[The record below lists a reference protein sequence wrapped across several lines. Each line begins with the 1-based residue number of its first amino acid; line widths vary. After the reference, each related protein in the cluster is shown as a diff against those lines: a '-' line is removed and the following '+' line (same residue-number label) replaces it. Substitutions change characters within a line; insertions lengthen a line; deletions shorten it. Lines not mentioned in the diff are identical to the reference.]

1 MPFIQG
7 GELYKILKAEKKF
20 KENVVIFYAVQLI
33 MAIDYLHNKNIIHR
47 DLKLENIMVDQEGYI
62 KIIDYGLAK
71 KLNEDEEEE
80 EATTYC
86 GTPEYLAPEM
96 VSRSGHDKS
105 VDWWAIGVLMYEML
119 FGMTPFFNQNQ
130 RKLLKK
136 IKTAKVLFPDKTKF
150 KIDYSDEIMDLI
162 IKLLDKDKSTRMGTK
177 GGAKEILSHPLFKKY
192 DYNKVYNKTMEP
204 PFMPDVKK

>member
-1 MPFIQG
+1 M
-7 GELYKILKAEKKF
+7 
-20 KENVVIFYAVQLI
+20 
-33 MAIDYLHNKNIIHR
+33 IDL
-47 DLKLENIMVDQEGYI
+47 EGYI

-71 KLNEDEEEE
+71 KLDETEED

-119 FGMTPFFNQNQ
+119 FGMTPFYNQNQ

-150 KIDYSDEIMDLI
+150 KIEYSDEIMDLI
-162 IKLLDKDKSTRMGTK
+162 IKLLDKDRSTRLGTN
-177 GGAKEILSHPLFKKY
+177 GGAKEILSLPLFKNL
-192 DYNKVYNKTMEP
+192 DHNKILNKTM
-204 PFMPDVKK
+204 